1 MKRVFTI
8 LLFLMCAATVTAQS
22 IKGKIIDA
30 VTSEPLV
37 GATIKVEGLKLGAVA
52 DIDGT
57 YEIENLSPGMYDLR
71 VSYIGYND
79 KILRGVDVKLKEI
92 VKLDITLQV
101 DGLTTEIIEVEAN
114 TTLANESALLVEQKN
129 SDKLQ
134 DGISEQQ
141 IKRAPDAAASDVL
154 KRVTGVNI
162 VGDKYVFV
170 RGTSDRYSLTTLN
183 GVQLPSTE
191 TDKKS
196 FSFDLFPSNLL
207 ENIIVAKSFTPDL
220 PGNFS
225 GGLVQVATK
234 DFPDQFTMGYNVGIG
249 ANSNSSN
256 KEFLTYNAG
265 QNKFLFINTGID
277 DGGRQLPSEFPGE
290 RLINTNFSAEQLSDY
305 SKLFRNNW
313 AQNIRIA
320 PFNANMQLGV
330 GNNLDLGG
338 NPLGFY
344 AAYSYRTGFSN
355 QDLTRA
361 QYNNDLTTLESFQGR
376 NSEFTVL
383 NGGILN
389 LNYKLGENNKFG
401 FKSTYTINSEDIT
414 TYLEGSKLMTSEDNK
429 DFKLYQTKFSQR
441 QLFSSII
448 SGEHYIEKLGRLNV
462 RWNASYNVG
471 KRTEP
476 DVKTMTYERLAG
488 SNDVYNARMG
498 TIADSDGGGR
508 LFMDLKD
515 IVRNGSLDFT
525 IPFVKVSGQQSK
537 LKFGLYGAGT
547 SRNFDA
553 RSFAPKLNGFYG
565 YIPYLPL
572 DQIFAENNIGADK
585 ISYEELTRES
595 DKYSA
600 SEENFA
606 GYVMID
612 MPVNRFRFIGGFRYE
627 YNRQQI
633 ATLGRINEPIKA
645 DLLNRDI
652 LPSLN
657 VVYSLTEDMNIRGSV
672 SQTVSRPELREIAP
686 FGYIDYI
693 TGVKIS
699 GNPEIQRSLVHNY
712 DIRYEYYPRAGEIFS
727 ASLFYKNF
735 SSPIEEIYSPGQ
747 NNPERTFDNAKS
759 GAYNYGVELEIR
771 KKLGF
776 VSRLLT
782 DFTFNANLT
791 FINSVVNLENLQSIS
806 TEKTRRMQGQSPYT
820 INLGLF
826 YDNYELGTSI
836 NILYNKFG
844 RRISEVG
851 NNGFNDIFENGND
864 VLDFS
869 ASKRLFNNFE
879 VKFTVKDLLNQ
890 EKIYT
895 QDISGFEKTVR
906 RYDSGTRFTLTLG
919 YKL

>member
-1 MKRVFTI
+1 MKRVITI
-8 LLFLMCAATVTAQS
+8 LFILMFAAAAKAQS
-22 IKGKIIDA
+22 IKGRIIDA
-30 VTSEPLV
+30 STSEPLT
-37 GATIKVEGLKLGAVA
+37 GATVKIEGLKLGAVA

-57 YEIENLSPGMYDLR
+57 YEIDNLTPGVYDLK
-71 VSYIGYND
+71 VSYIGYDD
-79 KILRGVDVKLKEI
+79 KIIKGVEVKLKDI
-92 VKLDITLQV
+92 VKLDITLNV
-101 DGLTTEIIEVEAN
+101 DGLTTDIIEVQAN

-129 SDKLQ
+129 SDKVQ

-183 GVQLPSTE
+183 GVQMPSTE

-207 ENIIVAKSFTPDL
+207 ENIIVAKTFTPEL

-234 DFPDQFTMGYNVGIG
+234 DFPDQFTLGYNIG
-249 ANSNSSN
+249 LGSNSVTSD

-265 QNKFLFINTGID
+265 QNKFLFFNTGID
-277 DGGRQLPSEFPGE
+277 DGGRQLPTQFPAE
-290 RLINTNFSAEQLSDY
+290 RLINTNFSADELSDY

-313 AQNIRIA
+313 AQSTRIA
-320 PFNANMQLGV
+320 PFNANMQLNI
-330 GNNLDLGG
+330 GNNFDIGG
-338 NPLGFY
+338 NPLGLY

-361 QYNNDLTTLESFQGR
+361 QYNNDLSTLESFQGR
-376 NSEFTVL
+376 NSEFAVL
-383 NGGILN
+383 NGGIVN
-389 LNYKLGENNKFG
+389 LNYKLGDNNKFG
-401 FKSTYTINSEDIT
+401 LKTTYTINSEDVT

-429 DFKLYQTKFSQR
+429 DFKLYQTKFSER
-441 QLFSSII
+441 QLFSTIV
-448 SGEHYIEKLGRLNV
+448 SGEHYIERLGRLGV
-462 RWNASYNVG
+462 KWNASYNTG
-471 KRTEP
+471 RRSDP
-476 DVKTMTYERLAG
+476 DVKTMTYERLTG

-515 IVRNGSLDFT
+515 IMRNASLDFSM
-525 IPFVKVSGQQSK
+525 PFVKVSGQQSK

-553 RSFAPKLNGFYG
+553 RNFAPKLNGYYS

-572 DQIFAENNIGADK
+572 DEIFAGNNIGTDK

-595 DKYSA
+595 DKYTA
-600 SEENFA
+600 SEENYA
-606 GYVMID
+606 GYIMID
-612 MPVNRFRFIGGFRYE
+612 MSINRFRFVGGVRYE
-627 YNRQQI
+627 YNRQQV
-633 ATLGRINEPIKA
+633 ATLGRINEPVRA
-645 DLLNRDI
+645 DLLNRDV

-657 VVYSLTEDMNIRGSV
+657 VIYSLTEDMNLRGSV

-699 GNPEIQRSLVHNY
+699 GNPSIQRSLVHNY
-712 DIRYEYYPRAGEIFS
+712 DLRYEFYPHAGELFS
-727 ASLFYKNF
+727 VSLFYKNF

-747 NNPERTFDNAKS
+747 NNPERTFDNARS
-759 GAYNYGVELEIR
+759 GAYNYGVEFEVR

-776 VSRLLT
+776 ISSIFS
-782 DFTFNANLT
+782 DFTLNANVT
-791 FINSVVNLENLQSIS
+791 FVNSVVNLENLQSIS

-820 INLGLF
+820 LNLGLF
-826 YDNYELGTSI
+826 YDNYELGTSL
-836 NILYNKFG
+836 NLLYNKFG

-864 VLDFS
+864 VIDFS

-879 VKFTVKDLLNQ
+879 IKFTVKDLLNQ

-895 QDISGFEKTVR
+895 QDITGTEKIVR